1 MNNMRFSLN
10 NRTLA
15 LALAAALGLGAAQ
28 PVWAQAKQAKAAQS
42 TAPQFVDGI
51 AAVVNDEVITL
62 RQVELEAAQ
71 VRAQLQHQKIPA
83 PDQDVLRKQV
93 LQRLINERLEQQ
105 EARVLGIRVAP
116 EQVTEGVRLIASR
129 NKMTEA
135 QLRAEV
141 EKNGISW
148 DQYLVNLRQEILL
161 DQLRMRAVDS
171 SINITDADID
181 TYLRAQGGGA
191 GLASL
196 GQPAA
201 QQQDGPVTL
210 AQILVRVPENADAS
224 EQDRLRRKA
233 EGLLAQARSG
243 ADFAGLAASSSDG
256 QEALSGGVL
265 GTRSQSDWPDLFVQA
280 IHTLEPGQVSGLVRS
295 GQGFHILKLLERG
308 STGAPVT
315 TTQAPGAGAV
325 QSGPMMVTQT
335 HARHILVKLSK
346 VRTSEQARQRVE
358 QLHQRLNNGESFE
371 ALAKSYSEDSSAP
384 QGGDLGWLSPGETVP
399 PFEQAMDKLEP
410 GKISGPVQ
418 SQFGWH
424 LIQVVERRT
433 RNMENEYKRMQAR
446 QILFQQR
453 AEPAFEDW
461 LNGLRGR
468 AYIDNRLDPESS
480 TRKR

>member
-1 MNNMRFSLN
+1 MRFSLN

-15 LALAAALGLGAAQ
+15 LALAAAVGLGAAQ
-28 PVWAQAKQAKAAQS
+28 PVWAQAKQDKVKAAAQP
-42 TAPQFVDGI
+42 AGPQFVDGI

-71 VRAQLQHQKIPA
+71 VRQQLQHQKIPA
-83 PDQDVLRKQV
+83 PEQDVLRKQV

-105 EARVLGIRVAP
+105 EARTLGIRVSP

-148 DQYLVNLRQEILL
+148 DQYLTNLKQEILL

-181 TYLRAQGGGA
+181 TFLRAQGGG
-191 GLASL
+191 GLSSL
-196 GQPAA
+196 GQSAA
-201 QQQDGPVTL
+201 QQQDAPVTL
-210 AQILVRVPENADAS
+210 AQILVRVPENVDARD
-224 EQDRLRRKA
+224 EDRLRRKA

-265 GTRSQSDWPDLFVQA
+265 GTRPLGDWPDLFAQA
-280 IHTLEPGQVSGLVRS
+280 VHTLEPGQVSNLVRS

-308 STGAPVT
+308 STGAPAT

-346 VRTSEQARQRVE
+346 VMTSEQARTRIE
-358 QLHQRLNNGESFE
+358 QLQERVRNGESFE
-371 ALAKSYSEDSSAP
+371 DLAKRYSEDSSAP

-410 GKISGPVQ
+410 GQISAPVE

-446 QILFQQR
+446 QALFQQR

>member
-1 MNNMRFSLN
+1 MRFSLN

-15 LALAAALGLGAAQ
+15 LALAAAVGLGAAQ
-28 PVWAQAKQAKAAQS
+28 PVWAQAKQDKVKAAAQP
-42 TAPQFVDGI
+42 AGPQFVDGI

-62 RQVELEAAQ
+62 RQVELEAEQ
-71 VRAQLQHQKIPA
+71 VRQQLQHQKIPA
-83 PDQDVLRKQV
+83 PEQDVLRKQV

-105 EARVLGIRVAP
+105 EARTLGIRISP

-148 DQYLVNLRQEILL
+148 DQYLTNLKQEILL

-181 TYLRAQGGGA
+181 TFLRAQGGA

-196 GQPAA
+196 GQSAA
-201 QQQDGPVTL
+201 QQQDAPVTL
-210 AQILVRVPENADAS
+210 AQILVRVPENADS
-224 EQDRLRRKA
+224 RDEDRLRRKA

-265 GTRSQSDWPDLFVQA
+265 GTRPLGDWPDLFAQA
-280 IHTLEPGQVSGLVRS
+280 VHTLEPGQVSNLVRS

-308 STGAPVT
+308 STGAPAT
-315 TTQAPGAGAV
+315 TTQAPGAGVV

-346 VRTSEQARQRVE
+346 VMTSEQARTRIE
-358 QLHQRLNNGESFE
+358 QLQERVRNGESFE
-371 ALAKSYSEDSSAP
+371 DLAKRYSEDSSAP

-410 GKISGPVQ
+410 GQTSAPVE

-446 QILFQQR
+446 QALFQQR